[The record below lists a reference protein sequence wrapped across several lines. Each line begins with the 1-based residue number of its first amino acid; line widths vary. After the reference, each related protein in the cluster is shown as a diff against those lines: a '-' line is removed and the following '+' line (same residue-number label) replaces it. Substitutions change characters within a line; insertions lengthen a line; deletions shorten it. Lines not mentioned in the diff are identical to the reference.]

1 MSTTVPVI
9 TGPVLALRASLRNFW
24 LADSV
29 LLGLLGGEK
38 IYDTAPRS
46 VIPPYVTFGSVSAR
60 QWLGSSL
67 RGHEQ
72 EVSVN
77 VWSRQMSDRESLEI
91 ASRLSLISDGA
102 VPAMAGY
109 QLWPLQV
116 LALDCP
122 QGNPQGN
129 PQGLRQVVVDRGGF
143 RFHGRV
149 KQLVEAAVA
158 AGLKITNDD
167 AGAAEVTK

>member
-1 MSTTVPVI
+1 MSATVPVI

-77 VWSRQMSDRESLEI
+77 VWSRQISDRESLEI

-129 PQGLRQVVVDRGGF
+129 LHGLRQVVVTLRALSAPVGSP
-143 RFHGRV
+143 
-149 KQLVEAAVA
+149 
-158 AGLKITNDD
+158 
-167 AGAAEVTK
+167 